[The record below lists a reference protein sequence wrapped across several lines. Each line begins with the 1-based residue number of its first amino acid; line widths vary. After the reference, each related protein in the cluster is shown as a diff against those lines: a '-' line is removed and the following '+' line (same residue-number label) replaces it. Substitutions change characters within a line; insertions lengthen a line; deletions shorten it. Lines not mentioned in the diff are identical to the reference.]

1 MDIPTNLPTDKIFQW
16 CSALA
21 YARIVLQHRVARDV
35 DMGLS
40 AKYEESCALRL
51 EEMEDFLTVTWD
63 NHVTALELRCA
74 EIRIA
79 QEAATNG

>member
-1 MDIPTNLPTDKIFQW
+1 MDIPANLPSDKIFTW

-40 AKYEESCALRL
+40 TKYEEISALRL

-74 EIRIA
+74 QLRVSE
-79 QEAATNG
+79 EEVNNG